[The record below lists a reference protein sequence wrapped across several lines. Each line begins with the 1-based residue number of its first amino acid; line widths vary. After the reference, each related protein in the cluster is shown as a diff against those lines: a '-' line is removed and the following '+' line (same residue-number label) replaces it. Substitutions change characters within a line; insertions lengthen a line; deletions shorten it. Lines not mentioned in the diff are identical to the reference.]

1 MRKPVLHV
9 ILYLRAY
16 LPQLE
21 SPVNICLKPEE
32 GKAHTPQYPGYLVP
46 TGPAAATPF
55 RAAPAVALVAVICLG
70 VTVEA
75 EPPGWNE
82 LK

>member
-16 LPQLE
+16 LPLLE

-32 GKAHTPQYPGYLVP
+32 GKLTLLSILV
-46 TGPAAATPF
+46 TLS
-55 RAAPAVALVAVICLG
+55 RLVLLLLH
-70 VTVEA
+70 
-75 EPPGWNE
+75 PSKQ
-82 LK
+82 LQQLR

>member
-55 RAAPAVALVAVICLG
+55 RAAPAVALVAG
-70 VTVEA
+70 RYTVEA